1 MNGSSATRDRLGIM
15 TKSSNPRLQGT
26 LRGPVCLRGGLIL
39 VLLLLIVACA
49 GPRPLAVP
57 ERVLALRQDLPLD
70 AAKRETVVNFIAA
83 GGQLGEGST
92 VAVPV
97 QAVEQDFGKVLDLLR
112 DSQNLHVRDFEQ
124 RLSAVVRFDD
134 RGTPVIDASEQYP
147 DELGRV
153 AYLLKNFWFAF
164 YAQKESPEGDP
175 LPGEQW
181 TFKKVILFRDR
192 PPK

>member
-1 MNGSSATRDRLGIM
+1 MNGSSATRDRLGVM

-26 LRGPVCLRGGLIL
+26 LRGPGCLRGGPIL

-70 AAKRETVVNFIAA
+70 AVKRETVVSFIAA
-83 GGQLGEGST
+83 GGQLEEGST
-92 VAVPV
+92 VAVPI
-97 QAVEQDFGKVLDLLR
+97 QAVEQDFGKVLDLLS
-112 DSQNLHVRDFEQ
+112 DPQNLRFRDFEQ
-124 RLSAVVRFDD
+124 RLSAVVPFDN
-134 RGTPVIDASEQYP
+134 RGMPVIDASEQYP

-175 LPGEQW
+175 LPGGQW
-181 TFKKVILFRDR
+181 TFKTVVLFRDR